1 MSNLVRGSR
10 FSITLFK
17 TGQSSS
23 VNACKHWNCNC
34 YPNGTLNIQRAIPNM
49 LSASWQSTGK
59 CFFLVGGRACK
70 SFSHKGK
77 EDVHG
82 SEDHYS
88 SINQEGK
95 AEDKAAREPFLFT
108 GHICLCSQISTLRES
123 PSSLLDPLNAEGR
136 HKTPKFLEAFS

>member
-10 FSITLFK
+10 FSVTLFK

-34 YPNGTLNIQRAIPNM
+34 YPSGTLNIQRTTPNV

-70 SFSHKGK
+70 SFSHKAK

-82 SEDHYS
+82 FEIITLL
-88 SINQEGK
+88 SIRRVRQ
-95 AEDKAAREPFLFT
+95 
-108 GHICLCSQISTLRES
+108 
-123 PSSLLDPLNAEGR
+123 
-136 HKTPKFLEAFS
+136 KTKQLGNLSFSWATFAYAHEYQH